1 MKQDILERFFR
12 YIKIDTKSDES
23 SESFPSTKKQFDLLN
38 LLKAELTAMGLKAEI
53 DEHGY
58 VTATLPANTDKKI
71 PVLGFIAHV
80 DTSPDMS
87 GENVNPQVWK
97 NYDGGS
103 IVINKELNLVLSPEL
118 FPEMLEYKGD
128 TIITTD
134 GTTLLGAD
142 DKAGITEIMTA
153 VKYLTEH
160 PEIKHGE
167 IKIGFTPD
175 EEIGRGVD
183 FFDVK
188 KFGAEFAYTMDG
200 GGVGELEYENFNAA
214 KLTVSIQGRNVHP
227 GYAKDKMLNS
237 MLIAMEY
244 NALLPVNMRPE
255 YTEHYD
261 GFFHLISMNGTVEN
275 STITYIV
282 RDHDRAKF
290 EAKKKTAVECADFLN
305 KRYGEGVVK
314 AELKDQYF
322 NMREKVEP
330 VYHIVEIAEKAMVEL
345 GIEPKVVP
353 IRGGTDGAR
362 LSFMGLPC
370 PNIFAGGLNFH
381 GKFEY
386 VPLESMEKA
395 TKVILKVIELYTQRK
410 W

>member
-58 VTATLPANTDKKI
+58 VMATLPANTDKKI

-142 DKAGITEIMTA
+142 DKAGITEI
-153 VKYLTEH
+153 
-160 PEIKHGE
+160 
-167 IKIGFTPD
+167 
-175 EEIGRGVD
+175 
-183 FFDVK
+183 
-188 KFGAEFAYTMDG
+188 
-200 GGVGELEYENFNAA
+200 
-214 KLTVSIQGRNVHP
+214 
-227 GYAKDKMLNS
+227 
-237 MLIAMEY
+237 
-244 NALLPVNMRPE
+244 
-255 YTEHYD
+255 
-261 GFFHLISMNGTVEN
+261 
-275 STITYIV
+275 
-282 RDHDRAKF
+282 
-290 EAKKKTAVECADFLN
+290 
-305 KRYGEGVVK
+305 
-314 AELKDQYF
+314 
-322 NMREKVEP
+322 
-330 VYHIVEIAEKAMVEL
+330 
-345 GIEPKVVP
+345 
-353 IRGGTDGAR
+353 
-362 LSFMGLPC
+362 C
-370 PNIFAGGLNFH
+370 P
-381 GKFEY
+381 
-386 VPLESMEKA
+386 
-395 TKVILKVIELYTQRK
+395 R
-410 W
+410 

>member
-1 MKQDILERFFR
+1 MKKEIMERFFR
-12 YIKIDTKSDES
+12 YIKIDTQSDES

-38 LLKAELTAMGLKAEI
+38 LLKKELVEMGLKADI

-58 VTATLPANTDKKI
+58 VMAELPANTDKKI
-71 PVLGFIAHV
+71 PVIGFISHV

-87 GENVNPQVWK
+87 GANVNPLVWE
-97 NYDGGS
+97 NYDGGD
-103 IVINKELNLVLSPEL
+103 IVINKKLKLTLSPTL
-118 FPEMLEYKGD
+118 FPELEEYKGD
-128 TIITTD
+128 TLITTD

-153 VKYLTEH
+153 VKYLVEH
-160 PEIKHGE
+160 PEIKHGT

-183 FFDVK
+183 FFNVE
-188 KFGAEFAYTMDG
+188 KFGAQFAYTMDG

-244 NALLPVNMRPE
+244 NALLPINMRPE
-255 YTEHYD
+255 FTENYD
-261 GFFHLISMNGTVEN
+261 GFFHLISMNGSVEN

-290 EAKKKTAVECADFLN
+290 EKKKILAVECADFLN

-314 AELKDQYF
+314 TELKDQYY
-322 NMREKVEP
+322 NMREKVEE
-330 VYHIVEIAEKAMVEL
+330 VYHIVEIAEKAMVEV

-353 IRGGTDGAR
+353 IRGGTDGSR
-362 LSFMGLPC
+362 LSYMNLPC

-386 VPLESMEKA
+386 IPLESMEKA
-395 TKVILKVIELYTQRK
+395 TNVILKVIELYTRK
-410 W
+410 DW